1 MSISRRDALA
11 LLAGLPAITLTTSG
25 WALDYPKRVVRIVIP
40 YLPGGS
46 AEAVARMIG
55 QQLNAQWNQP
65 VIVETKPGAGTTI
78 GASYIAHSAPD
89 GYTLYIASTS
99 HTISQSLYKTLNYD
113 TIKSFAP
120 ISLLARSPFLIVVNG
135 KSDIKTLADL
145 VALAKA
151 KPGSLNFGTSGTGG
165 STHLAAEL
173 FMMRAGI
180 SAVHIPFNGAPPS
193 LNAVLGDQ
201 VQFTFADISSVGL
214 VNAGTLRCLG
224 VTTLKRS
231 SKLPDIPTFDEQGY
245 KGYEV
250 TNWSSVIAPAGTP
263 PEIVNFINASIKKAL
278 ETKPVQEI
286 FDKQGFDV
294 AYSTPEE
301 LRQHM
306 ESEVKTYAEV
316 LKRIGLYKTR

>member
-1 MSISRRDALA
+1 MSLSRRDALA
-11 LLAGLPAITLTTSG
+11 LLGGLPAITLTTPG
-25 WALDYPKRVVRIVIP
+25 WALDYPTRFVRIVIP

-55 QQLNAQWNQP
+55 QQLHAQWDQP

-78 GASYIAHSAPD
+78 GAAYIAHSAPD

-120 ISLLARSPFLIVVNG
+120 VSLLARSPFLIVVNG
-135 KSDIKTLADL
+135 KSDMKSLADL
-145 VALAKA
+145 VALAKS
-151 KPGSLNFGTSGTGG
+151 KPGALNFGTSGTGG

-193 LNAVLGDQ
+193 LSAVMGDQ
-201 VQFTFADISSVGL
+201 VQFTFADISSIGL
-214 VNAGTLRCLG
+214 VKSGALRCLG

-231 SKLPDIPTFDEQGY
+231 SKLPDVPTFDEQGF

-263 PEIVNFINASIKKAL
+263 PEIVSFINASMKKAL

-294 AYSTPEE
+294 AYSTPDE
-301 LRQHM
+301 LKAFM
-306 ESEVKTYAEV
+306 VSEVAKYEEI
-316 LKRIGLYKTR
+316 LKHIGLYKTR